1 MISFYYWP
9 SPYSNSTHAQAPKT
23 LGSHLNLLDGSSHIN
38 VYSNLRRCEHVMFDA
53 QKFIENTIEELK
65 HKITGNAVIGVSGGV
80 DSTVS
85 AVLAS
90 KAIGENLRC
99 VLVDTGYMRKN
110 EIENN
115 ERMLKKMGLNVL
127 VVDAKER
134 FYRKLK
140 EVTDPEQKRKII
152 GELFIRVFE
161 EIAKKEKAKFFV
173 QGTIAPDWI
182 ESGGGLRDRIKS
194 HHNVGGL
201 PEKMDFEIVE
211 PLRDLYKDEVRIVG
225 KKLGLPQELYER
237 QPFPGPGLAVRIIGE
252 ANLENARVVR
262 EACVIAEEEIEKA
275 VSNGEMKRPWQYF
288 AVLLPCR
295 TVGVHGDVR
304 AYGHVISVRAV
315 ESLDGMSAAYSKIPH
330 AVLERI
336 SVRITNALKDDVNR
350 VVFDITNKPP
360 GTIEYE

>member
-1 MISFYYWP
+1 
-9 SPYSNSTHAQAPKT
+9 
-23 LGSHLNLLDGSSHIN
+23 
-38 VYSNLRRCEHVMFDA
+38 MFDA
-53 QKFIENTIEELK
+53 EKFIGYTVKELRRRIK
-65 HKITGNAVIGVSGGV
+65 GNAIIGVSGGV

-85 AVLAS
+85 AVLVN

-110 EIENN
+110 EIEKN
-115 ERMLKKMGLNVL
+115 ERLLKTLGLSVL
-127 VVDAKER
+127 VVDGKER
-134 FYRKLK
+134 FYEKLRGII
-140 EVTDPEQKRKII
+140 DPEQKRKII
-152 GELFIRVFE
+152 GELFIRIFE
-161 EIAKKEKAKFFV
+161 EVARKEEARFFV

-201 PEKMDFEIVE
+201 PEKIEFEIVE

-225 KKLGLPQELYER
+225 EKLGLPQEIYER
-237 QPFPGPGLAVRIIGE
+237 QPFPGPGLVVRILGE
-252 ANLENARVVR
+252 ADSDSVRIVR
-262 EACVIAEEEIEKA
+262 EACAIVEEEIERA
-275 VSNGEMKRPWQYF
+275 VAGKEMGRPWQYF
-288 AVLLPCR
+288 AVLLPCK

-304 AYGHVISVRAV
+304 VYGSIVSVRAV

-330 AVLERI
+330 SVLETI
-336 SVRITNALKDDVNR
+336 SVRITNTLKDDVSR

>member
-1 MISFYYWP
+1 
-9 SPYSNSTHAQAPKT
+9 
-23 LGSHLNLLDGSSHIN
+23 
-38 VYSNLRRCEHVMFDA
+38 MFNA
-53 QKFIENTIEELK
+53 ERFIDESVSKLK
-65 HKITGNAVIGVSGGV
+65 DSIRGKAVIGVSGGV
-80 DSTVS
+80 DSTTAAILLNR
-85 AVLAS
+85 AV
-90 KAIGENLRC
+90 GENLLC

-110 EIENN
+110 EIANN
-115 ERMLKKMGLNVL
+115 EKMLKKLGLNVL

-134 FYRKLK
+134 FYHKLK
-140 EVTDPEQKRKII
+140 GIIDPEQKRKII

-161 EIAKKEKAKFFV
+161 EVARKERAKCFV

-201 PEKMDFEIVE
+201 PEKIEFEIIE

-225 KKLGLPQELYER
+225 RALGLPAELYER

-252 ANLENARVVR
+252 ATPESARIVR
-262 EACVIAEEEIEKA
+262 EACAIVEEEIEKA
-275 VSNGEMKRPWQYF
+275 AVNGRMNRPWQYF
-288 AVLLPCR
+288 AVLLPCKA
-295 TVGVHGDVR
+295 VGVHGDVR
-304 AYGHVISVRAV
+304 AYGHVVVVRAV

-330 AVLERI
+330 EVLETI
-336 SVRITNALKDDVNR
+336 SVRITNTLKDDVSR

>member
-1 MISFYYWP
+1 
-9 SPYSNSTHAQAPKT
+9 
-23 LGSHLNLLDGSSHIN
+23 
-38 VYSNLRRCEHVMFDA
+38 MFNA
-53 QKFIENTIEELK
+53 ERFIDESVSKLK
-65 HKITGNAVIGVSGGV
+65 DSIRGKAVIGVSGGV
-80 DSTVS
+80 DSTTAAILLNR
-85 AVLAS
+85 AV
-90 KAIGENLRC
+90 GENLLC

-110 EIENN
+110 EIANN
-115 ERMLKKMGLNVL
+115 EKMLKKLGLNVL

-134 FYRKLK
+134 FYQKLK
-140 EVTDPEQKRKII
+140 GIIDPEQKRKVI

-161 EIAKKEKAKFFV
+161 EVARKENAKCFV

-201 PEKMDFEIVE
+201 PEQIEFEIIE

-225 KKLGLPQELYER
+225 RALGLPAELYER

-252 ANLENARVVR
+252 ATPENARIAR
-262 EACVIAEEEIEKA
+262 EACAIVEEEIEKA
-275 VSNGEMKRPWQYF
+275 AANGRMSLPWQYF
-288 AVLLPCR
+288 AVLLPCKA
-295 TVGVHGDVR
+295 VGVHGDVR
-304 AYGHVISVRAV
+304 AYGHVVVVRAV

-330 AVLERI
+330 EVLERI
-336 SVRITNALKDDVNR
+336 SIRITNTLKDDVSR